1 MLVTV
6 SLSYNAHSSGNR
18 HDPSWTSVKAE
29 SLCSDHRAAVEV
41 SSSLVTGQH
50 RRRKHPLH
58 SPELKKQS
66 NHSHFNVLEVIRA
79 L

>member
-29 SLCSDHRAAVEV
+29 SLCSDHRAAVED
-41 SSSLVTGQH
+41 GN
-50 RRRKHPLH
+50 LH
-58 SPELKKQS
+58 ENWIINNK
-66 NHSHFNVLEVIRA
+66 ND
-79 L
+79 